1 MTSRQKY
8 LFLIN
13 PIAGDRDKHGL
24 IDLIEDLPWA
34 VRPHILWLEQE
45 MHAAELHNLICADKY
60 NAVVAA
66 GGDGT
71 VHLVA
76 RALIGTGVPLG
87 ILPMGSGNGLAKD
100 LGLPLEEAD
109 AIQTVFYGTP
119 KPLDGI
125 WVNRKPCF
133 HISDLGLNARVI
145 KEYSTGSFRTLK
157 AYAWHLLRFYFSAG
171 PNQLVLT
178 LDGKQAYAGDAYLVA
193 VCNGMR
199 YGSDLFINPQGKPDD
214 GRAEVV
220 VLKNFPKSAGPDILL
235 DLMTGNLDL
244 DYFECFSGKEI
255 LLELEKP
262 WPWQVDGEY
271 SGEATVCEAQI
282 QPGLI
287 QVLC

>member
-13 PIAGDRDKHGL
+13 PVAGGRDKHGL
-24 IDLIEDLPWA
+24 IDLIEELPWA

-45 MHAAELHNLICADKY
+45 MHAQELHNLICTDKY
-60 NAVVAA
+60 DAVVAA

-100 LGLPLEEAD
+100 LGLPLAEAD
-109 AIQTVFYGTP
+109 AIQTLFFGTP

-125 WVNRKPCF
+125 WVNQKPCF
-133 HISDLGLNARVI
+133 HLSDMGLNARVI
-145 KEYSTGSFRTLK
+145 RDYASGSYRTLK

-171 PNQLVLT
+171 PNQLKLT
-178 LDGKQAYAGDAYLVA
+178 IDGEQVYDGDAYLVA

-199 YGSDLFINPQGKPDD
+199 YGSDLFINPRGKPDD
-214 GRAEVV
+214 GLAEVV
-220 VLKNFPKSAGPDILL
+220 VLKYFPKSAGPDILL
-235 DLMTGNLDL
+235 DLMTGNLDP
-244 DYFECFSGKEI
+244 DYFECFTGKQI
-255 LLELEKP
+255 LLELKHP

-271 SGEATVCEAQI
+271 GGESTTCEAQI